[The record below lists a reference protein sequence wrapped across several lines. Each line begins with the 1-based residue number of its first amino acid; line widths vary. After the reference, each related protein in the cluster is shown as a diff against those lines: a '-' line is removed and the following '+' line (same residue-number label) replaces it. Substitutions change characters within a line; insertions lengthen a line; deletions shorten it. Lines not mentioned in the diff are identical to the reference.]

1 MYSNGQNGWEMGFAP
16 MGFGGIGMFIFM
28 LLIAVGIFWVIRQVF
43 SSNSDQE
50 SSRQPSARELLDARY
65 ARGDIDRGSYL
76 QMCEDLDQ
84 HISSH

>member
-1 MYSNGQNGWEMGFAP
+1 

-28 LLIAVGIFWVIRQVF
+28 LLIAVGIYWVIRRVF
-43 SSNSDQE
+43 ASNLDQQNTQ
-50 SSRQPSARELLDARY
+50 QPSARELLDARY